1 MLQLE
6 HLKCN
11 VLKRVAVATLT
22 KEKKRKKQQQK
33 QNRKQNVQWQ
43 ICHAYL

>member
-1 MLQLE
+1 MLHNE

-11 VLKRVAVATLT
+11 VLKRVAVATIT
-22 KEKKRKKQQQK
+22 KEKRKRKKQQK

-43 ICHAYL
+43 ICHVYL